1 MPFFIQSDTV
11 ILMKL
16 PMKEKKLV
24 YGVLIGDE
32 SFQAAIIGLL
42 KIRPEVG
49 SIIEFSSPEV
59 ALKLDSLS
67 QVDFLIIDCLLDGIA
82 FLGQSRV
89 RSLQIPKLILADYN
103 IESKVF
109 DALKYGATGYM
120 LKEEIYSFNKI
131 LEILIGNGV
140 YISPKALLRVINY
153 FRKMEMSAL
162 DPEHLTERERIVLK
176 EFSEGHAPKQIAEN
190 LTISI
195 ATVRSHIQNIY
206 RKLEVSNQIQLIQR
220 VKEKGLV

>member
-1 MPFFIQSDTV
+1 
-11 ILMKL
+11 MKL

-59 ALKLDSLS
+59 ALKLNSLS

-162 DPEHLTERERIVLK
+162 DPEHLTERV
-176 EFSEGHAPKQIAEN
+176 
-190 LTISI
+190 
-195 ATVRSHIQNIY
+195 
-206 RKLEVSNQIQLIQR
+206 
-220 VKEKGLV
+220 

>member
-11 ILMKL
+11 IIMKL

-59 ALKLDSLS
+59 ALKLNSLS

-176 EFSEGHAPKQIAEN
+176 EFSEGHASKQIAEN

>member
-11 ILMKL
+11 IIMKL

-59 ALKLDSLS
+59 ALKLNSLS

>member
-11 ILMKL
+11 IIMKL

>member
-1 MPFFIQSDTV
+1 
-11 ILMKL
+11 MKL

-59 ALKLDSLS
+59 ALKLNSLS

-176 EFSEGHAPKQIAEN
+176 EFSEGHASKQIAEN

>member
-59 ALKLDSLS
+59 ALKLNSLS

>member
-1 MPFFIQSDTV
+1 
-11 ILMKL
+11 
-16 PMKEKKLV
+16 
-24 YGVLIGDE
+24 
-32 SFQAAIIGLL
+32 
-42 KIRPEVG
+42 
-49 SIIEFSSPEV
+49 
-59 ALKLDSLS
+59 
-67 QVDFLIIDCLLDGIA
+67 
-82 FLGQSRV
+82 
-89 RSLQIPKLILADYN
+89 
-103 IESKVF
+103 
-109 DALKYGATGYM
+109 M

-140 YISPKALLRVINY
+140 YISPTALLQVINY

-162 DPEHLTERERIVLK
+162 NPEHLTERERIVLK

>member
-1 MPFFIQSDTV
+1 
-11 ILMKL
+11 MKL

-59 ALKLDSLS
+59 ALKLNSLS
-67 QVDFLIIDCLLDGIA
+67 QVDFLIIDCRLDGIA

-140 YISPKALLRVINY
+140 YISPTALLQVINY

-162 DPEHLTERERIVLK
+162 NPEHLTERERIVLK

>member
-24 YGVLIGDE
+24 YGVLISNE

-59 ALKLDSLS
+59 ALKLNSLS

>member
-59 ALKLDSLS
+59 ALKLNSLS

-140 YISPKALLRVINY
+140 YISPTALLQVINY

>member
-11 ILMKL
+11 IIMKL

-67 QVDFLIIDCLLDGIA
+67 QVDFLIIDCRLDGIA

-140 YISPKALLRVINY
+140 YISPTALLQVINY

-162 DPEHLTERERIVLK
+162 NPEHLTERERIVLK

>member
-11 ILMKL
+11 IIMKL

-24 YGVLIGDE
+24 YGVLISNE

-59 ALKLDSLS
+59 ALKLNSLS

>member
-59 ALKLDSLS
+59 ALKLNSLS
-67 QVDFLIIDCLLDGIA
+67 QVDFLIIDCRLDGIA

>member
-1 MPFFIQSDTV
+1 MPFFIQSDRV
-11 ILMKL
+11 ILMKF

-49 SIIEFSSPEV
+49 SIIEFSSPEA

-67 QVDFLIIDCLLDGIA
+67 QVDFLIIDCCLDGIA

-103 IESKVF
+103 VESKVF

-140 YISPKALLRVINY
+140 YISPTALLQVINY

-162 DPEHLTERERIVLK
+162 NPEHLTERERIVLK